1 MGGPPGETMSV
12 QLQLL
17 SPAGRPQAVTTDLA
31 SFWAGPYAEVR
42 KEMRAKYPKHPWPED
57 PASVEPTR
65 LTNSQLRAAEG
76 DGTGEGDQR
85 KQGKGGKG
93 GKKKKKKR

>member
-1 MGGPPGETMSV
+1 
-12 QLQLL
+12 
-17 SPAGRPQAVTTDLA
+17 
-31 SFWAGPYAEVR
+31 
-42 KEMRAKYPKHPWPED
+42 MRAKYPKHPWPED

-76 DGTGEGDQR
+76 DGDGEQR